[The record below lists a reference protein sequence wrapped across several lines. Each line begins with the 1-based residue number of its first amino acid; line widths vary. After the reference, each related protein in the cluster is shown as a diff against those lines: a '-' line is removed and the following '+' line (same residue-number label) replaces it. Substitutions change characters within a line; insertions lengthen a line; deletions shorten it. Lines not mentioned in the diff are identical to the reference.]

1 MLVLSRKTGQR
12 IHIGDQVTIS
22 VVRISGNRV
31 RIGIEAPIEVPIHRL
46 ELDQQISTLAE
57 ELPTVPR

>member
-46 ELDQQISTLAE
+46 ELDQQISTVAE